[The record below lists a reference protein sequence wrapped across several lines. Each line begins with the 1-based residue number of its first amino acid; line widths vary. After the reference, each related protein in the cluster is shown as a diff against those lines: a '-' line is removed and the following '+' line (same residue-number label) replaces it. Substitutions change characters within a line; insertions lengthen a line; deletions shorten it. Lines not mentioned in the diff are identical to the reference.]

1 MVNSNK
7 YNGKYVAL
15 ASIDDNSVVS
25 HGDTPEEALKKA
37 RENGVQNPFLLYIPD
52 EDLVHIYYVN

>member
-1 MVNSNK
+1 MEKIIVNSNK

-15 ASIDDNSVVS
+15 ASISDNTIIG

-37 RENGVQNPFLLYIPD
+37 QEKGVQDPFLLYVPD
-52 EDLVHIYYVN
+52 DDLVHI